1 VIQTGEVVAD
11 AVVARRDRLNR
22 VRAAMVEADVDV
34 LVLSLGAD
42 LPWLSGYEAMP
53 LERPTALV
61 LPKDGEATL
70 FVPELEAPRVRHD
83 HGAYTL
89 RPWRESEDAVA
100 LIADCVGTA
109 ARVGISDRAWAG
121 LLLGLQALLPHAR
134 FERASSVTGPI
145 RAVKDSAE
153 IAALRAAGAAADRVA
168 GALLA
173 GEIPLLGRRE
183 DEVSAEIGARLVAEG
198 HSRVNFA
205 IVGSGPNAASPHHEP
220 GGRRIAARDAV
231 VCDFGG
237 TFSLHGDVGYCSDTT
252 RTVVVGE
259 APARFAELY
268 EVLQAA
274 QQIAVEAVRPG
285 IAAEEIDRAGRAV
298 MADAGFGEAF
308 IHRIGHGIGI
318 EEHEDPY
325 VVAGN
330 ATVLVPGH
338 AFSVEPGIYLAGD
351 TGARIEDIVV
361 VTESGYL
368 ACNESPHGLTVLDR

>member
-1 VIQTGEVVAD
+1 MTQTGSAVAD
-11 AVVARRDRLNR
+11 SDLARRDRLNR
-22 VRAAMVEADVDV
+22 VRAAMAAAGVDV

-61 LPKDGEATL
+61 LPKDDEATL

-83 HGAYTL
+83 RDAFAL

-100 LIADCVGTA
+100 LIAASVGGA

-121 LLLGLQALLPHAR
+121 LLLGLQDALAGAR
-134 FERASSVTGPI
+134 FERASNVTGPI
-145 RAVKDSAE
+145 RAVKDGAE
-153 IAALRAAGAAADRVA
+153 IAALEAAGAAADRVA
-168 GALLA
+168 DALLG

-183 DEVSAEIGARLVAEG
+183 DEVSAELGARLVAEG
-198 HSRVNFA
+198 HSHVNFA
-205 IVGSGPNAASPHHEP
+205 IVGSGPNASSPHHEA
-220 GGRRIAARDAV
+220 GARRIASGDAV

-237 TFSLHGDVGYCSDTT
+237 TFSLNGDVGYCSDTT

-259 APARFAELY
+259 MPAKFAEFY
-268 EVLQAA
+268 GVLEEA
-274 QQIAVEAVRPG
+274 QRIAVEAVRPG
-285 IAAEEIDRAGRAV
+285 MRAEEIDQIGRAV
-298 MADAGFGEAF
+298 IAAAGFGDAF

-325 VVAGN
+325 VVEGN

-338 AFSVEPGIYLAGD
+338 AFSVEPGIYLAGE

-361 VTESGYL
+361 VTDSGYI
-368 ACNESPHGLTVLDR
+368 ACNQSPHSLTVLDR

>member
-1 VIQTGEVVAD
+1 MVA
-11 AVVARRDRLNR
+11 AR
-22 VRAAMVEADVDV
+22 VDV

-61 LPKDGEATL
+61 LPKDDEATL

-83 HGAYTL
+83 RGAYSL

-100 LIADCVGTA
+100 LIAASVGGA
-109 ARVGISDRAWAG
+109 AKVGISDRAWAG
-121 LLLGLQALLPHAR
+121 LLLGLQDSLPGAR
-134 FERASSVTGPI
+134 FQRASSVTGPI

-153 IAALRAAGAAADRVA
+153 IAALSAAGAAADRVA
-168 GALLA
+168 DALLG

-183 DEVSAEIGARLVAEG
+183 DDVSAEIGARLVAEG
-198 HSRVNFA
+198 HSHVNFA
-205 IVGSGPNAASPHHEP
+205 IVGSGPNAASPHHEA
-220 GGRRIAARDAV
+220 GARRIASGDAV

-237 TFSLHGDVGYCSDTT
+237 TFSLNGDVGYCSDTT
-252 RTVVVGE
+252 RTVAVGE
-259 APARFAELY
+259 APARFAEFY

-274 QQIAVEAVRPG
+274 QQLAVEGVRPG
-285 IAAEEIDRAGRAV
+285 VRAEEIDRVGRAV
-298 MADAGFGEAF
+298 IADAGFGEAF

-325 VVAGN
+325 VVEGN
-330 ATVLVPGH
+330 KTVLVPGH
-338 AFSVEPGIYLAGD
+338 AFSVEPGIYLAGE

-368 ACNESPHGLTVLDR
+368 ACNQSPHGLTVLDR